1 MTVDLT
7 STPEFQAYLR
17 ARKAVQQIQA
27 AVRPPGT
34 DPSAYWAEELEN
46 IDYLSEAS
54 PLIVR
59 KLRHHS
65 FHITGIRPYDYRHK
79 GDNRREYF
87 EARLAAL
94 RALGGDAP
102 LVPESPALGG
112 FGYDIGGAL
121 YNVDTLKFYEVFVGM
136 KRGGVLDAV
145 QAIERPVVCEVGAG
159 WGGFAY
165 QFKRAFPRATYV
177 IVDFAELFLY
187 SATYL
192 GALFP
197 EARLLFAG
205 TPDTPG
211 VEGWRDADFVFVPH
225 TLSHLVPGL
234 PLDLTVNMVSFQEM
248 TDAQVRGY
256 AAMAAAA
263 NCLWLYS
270 LNRERSLYNTELV
283 SVSEALSEWYR
294 LTEIPVLD
302 SDYTGA
308 MKRTSKKNA
317 TAEASASRYRH
328 LVGRLDPSA
337 RRATLAGQAAVASP
351 APPAPAPGQPRVVLG
366 MTLYNNAAHL
376 TQALESVLAQTE
388 PHFALL
394 LLDDASTDGTG
405 DVSRPF
411 VERDPRLRY
420 VRHAERQAMIAT
432 WREVAEMAARE
443 WPGAEYFAWV
453 SDHDYWHPRWLERLM
468 QELDADPGAVLAYP
482 ISRRMSQAGADL
494 QKGPR
499 LFDTAAQ
506 MDLDARWRH
515 FCNEGV
521 GAGDMVYGLIRL
533 SALRRAGIF
542 RDVLR
547 PDRLLMAE
555 LTLQGRIRQV
565 PEALWFRRQSNG
577 TSVERQRTTLLRPGQ
592 EPRWFFLPP
601 WLQHTLVLWRE
612 YATTPHDG
620 VAPLPRARWI
630 RMLLRYQ
637 LTYAGRHFRKTDTS
651 HAMGRT
657 INRAVLARKRT
668 KHHFHH
674 TVYHTLVGARALR
687 GRLRRVFRRGVYEAL
702 MLTHRLGLRRR
713 HELPPS

>member
-7 STPEFQAYLR
+7 ATPEFRAYVR
-17 ARKAVQQIQA
+17 ARDAVRQIQA
-27 AVRPPGT
+27 AGRPPGT
-34 DPSAYWAEELEN
+34 DPSLYWTEELEN
-46 IDYLSEAS
+46 IDYMSDAS

-79 GDNRREYF
+79 GDTRREYF

-102 LVPESPALGG
+102 LVPEAPAMGG

-136 KRGGVLDAV
+136 KRGGVLDAIRAV
-145 QAIERPVVCEVGAG
+145 DRPVVCEVGAG

-165 QFKRAFPRATYV
+165 QFKQAFPRATYV
-177 IVDFAELFLY
+177 IVDFAELFLF

-197 EARLLFAG
+197 DARLIFAG
-205 TPDTPG
+205 TPGAPG
-211 VEGWRDADFVFVPH
+211 VEEWRDADFVFVPH
-225 TLSHLVPGL
+225 TLSHLVPRL

-256 AAMAAAA
+256 AAMAAGAS
-263 NCLWLYS
+263 CPWLYS

-283 SVSEALSEWYR
+283 SVSEALADCYR
-294 LTEIPVLD
+294 LTEVPVLD

-308 MKRTSKKNA
+308 MKKTSKKNA

-328 LVGRLDPSA
+328 IVGRLDPSA
-337 RRATLAGQAAVASP
+337 RRTAMAGRTEAERSTAPASP
-351 APPAPAPGQPRVVLG
+351 SGPPRAVLG
-366 MTLYNNAAHL
+366 MTLYNNAANL
-376 TQALESVLAQTE
+376 PQALESLLAQTE
-388 PHFALL
+388 PNFALL
-394 LLDDASTDGTG
+394 LLDDASTDATA
-405 DVSRPF
+405 DVACPF
-411 VERDPRLRY
+411 VERDPRVRY
-420 VRHAERQAMIAT
+420 VRHGERQAMIAT

-443 WPGAEYFAWV
+443 FPDAEYFAWV

-468 QELDADPGAVLAYP
+468 QELDADRDAVLAYP
-482 ISRRMSQAGADL
+482 ISRRMSQGGVDL

-506 MDLDARWRH
+506 SDLDARWRH
-515 FCNEGV
+515 FCSEGV
-521 GAGDMVYGLIRL
+521 GSGDMVYGLIRMR
-533 SALRRAGIF
+533 ALRRAGVF

-565 PEALWFRRQSNG
+565 TEALWFRRQSNG
-577 TSVERQRTTLLRPGQ
+577 TSVERQRTTLLRAGH

-601 WLQHTLVLWRE
+601 WLQHTIVLWRE

-620 VAPLPRARWI
+620 VAPLPRARWA

-637 LTYAGRHFRKTDTS
+637 LTYAARHFRKTDTS

-657 INRAVLARKRT
+657 INRAVLARKRV
-668 KHHFHH
+668 KHSYHH
-674 TVYHTLVGARALR
+674 AVYDTLVGARALR
-687 GRLRRVFRRGVYEAL
+687 GRLRRAVRRGLYEAL
-702 MLTHRLGLRRR
+702 MLTHRLGLRR
-713 HELPPS
+713 P